1 MIALWS
7 GNLKKGWIRTHEING
22 VIHGLTGFGI
32 KIATVPWQ
40 RHQKTCWCFLRR
52 Y

>member
-7 GNLKKGWIRTHEING
+7 GNLKKGWIEINEING
-22 VIHGLTGFGI
+22 VIHGRTGFGI
-32 KIATVPWQ
+32 KTATVPRQ
-40 RHQKTCWCFLRR
+40 RRQKACWCFLRR